1 MWETLFKLD
10 KIDDNSM
17 KAVTVKGTP
26 LLIANINGKIYATDL
41 YCTHEQ
47 TDLSEGFIE
56 KCNVICPAHF
66 ASFDLRTGH
75 VVSGPE
81 DESSAIDNLKSY
93 HTKIENGII
102 MVELP

>member
-1 MWETLFKLD
+1 MWETLFKTNTL
-10 KIDDNSM
+10 KENSL

-26 LLIANINGKIYATDL
+26 LLVANLNGEIYVTDL

-56 KCNVICPAHF
+56 KCNVVCPAHF
-66 ASFDLRTGH
+66 ASFDIKTGH

-81 DESSAIDNLKSY
+81 DESTPIENLKSY
-93 HTKIENGII
+93 HTKIENSMI

>member
-1 MWETLFKLD
+1 MCETLFGIT
-10 KIDDNSM
+10 KIDNNSL
-17 KAVTVKGTP
+17 KAVTVSGTP
-26 LLIANINGKIYATDL
+26 LLVANLNGSIYVTDL

-66 ASFDLRTGH
+66 ASFNIKTGH

-81 DESSAIDNLKSY
+81 DESSPIGNLKSY
-93 HTKIENGII
+93 PTKIEKGMV

>member
-1 MWETLFKLD
+1 MWETLFKID
-10 KIDDNSM
+10 KIDDNSL
-17 KAVTVKGTP
+17 KAVTVNGTP
-26 LLIANINGKIYATDL
+26 LLVANIKGKIYATSL

-56 KCNVICPAHF
+56 KCSVICPAHF
-66 ASFDLRTGH
+66 ASFDLKTGH

-81 DESSAIDNLKSY
+81 DESSSIDNLKSY
-93 HTKIENGII
+93 PTKVENGTI

>member
-1 MWETLFKLD
+1 MWEAVFKID
-10 KIDDNSM
+10 KIDDNSL

-26 LLIANINGKIYATDL
+26 LLIANIKGKIYATGL

-66 ASFDLRTGH
+66 ASFDIKTGH

-81 DESSAIDNLKSY
+81 DESAPIDNLKSY
-93 HTKIENGII
+93 PAKVENGMIL
-102 MVELP
+102 VELP